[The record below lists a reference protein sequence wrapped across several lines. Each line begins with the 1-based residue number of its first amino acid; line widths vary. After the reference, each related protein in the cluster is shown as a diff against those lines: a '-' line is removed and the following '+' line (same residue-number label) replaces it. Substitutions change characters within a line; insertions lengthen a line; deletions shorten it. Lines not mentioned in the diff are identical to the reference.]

1 MSTFTAKP
9 IRTMMKANAMKLSRL
24 SRFDLL
30 KHQIPIA
37 NGSSANVK
45 LTLNTLSANTILPIA
60 SSSHMIDPP

>member
-9 IRTMMKANAMKLSRL
+9 IRTMMKANAIKLSRL

>member
-1 MSTFTAKP
+1 MN
-9 IRTMMKANAMKLSRL
+9 ANAMKLSRL

-30 KHQIPIA
+30 KHQTPIA

>member
-9 IRTMMKANAMKLSRL
+9 IRTMMNANAMKLSRL

-30 KHQIPIA
+30 KHQTPIA

>member
-1 MSTFTAKP
+1 MSIFTAKP

>member
-1 MSTFTAKP
+1 
-9 IRTMMKANAMKLSRL
+9 MKANAMKLSRL

-45 LTLNTLSANTILPIA
+45 LMLNTLSANTILPIA

>member
-45 LTLNTLSANTILPIA
+45 LMLNTLSANTILPIA